1 MEEDKTTK
9 ILVRVIATISIAI
22 TSVVLFLTFLLRVK
36 SDDETLFT
44 QENILQGAGLFALVL
59 IGGYFLTI
67 SSSKSDKG
75 NDKDG

>member
-9 ILVRVIATISIAI
+9 ILVRLIAVISIAI
-22 TSVVLFLTFLLRVK
+22 TSVVLFLVFLLRVK

-44 QENILQGAGLFALVL
+44 QENLLQGAGLFALVL
-59 IGGYFLTI
+59 IGGYLLTI
-67 SSSKSDKG
+67 SSTNTDNG